1 MTKKNPFTRAAE
13 ISDKKAE
20 TLLAKAGRKPLATR
34 DPAQEPIINEPAF
47 AGAMEVMRI
56 DEQSHALAESQH
68 QAHVRAVA
76 AQVGYQLP
84 NDCADPD
91 LIQRDIAI
99 NMRRT
104 AEAMLQVGLGLI
116 CLKEACRH
124 GEFIARLEVL
134 NFEPRVARR
143 YMQVSRKFSNRS
155 TSSVLLKAIDQQ
167 SKLLEL
173 IVLDDEQ
180 IEELALTGETG
191 ELKLDD
197 VASMSVKELRAAVRE
212 LRGEKDANEK
222 LLAHKNKQ
230 LDEAALI
237 KTAVPDERI
246 NHLLA
251 EAHRLTREALVKIGG
266 ELRQAIAG
274 LDATG
279 QETGTGVDWR
289 PLLSGLLGQLQ
300 QSLTVVRDEFMIED
314 IIGDGTPEWVRATAG
329 LDDDDAHAGA

>member
-1 MTKKNPFTRAAE
+1 MTQKNPFTRAAD

-20 TLLAKAGRKPLATR
+20 TLLAKAGRKPRAER
-34 DPAQEPIINEPAF
+34 DPDEETVINEPAF

-76 AQVGYQLP
+76 VKIGYQLP
-84 NDCADPD
+84 NGCADPD

-104 AEAMLQVGLGLI
+104 AEAMLQVGLGLV

-124 GEFIARLEVL
+124 GEFLARLEVL
-134 NFEPRVARR
+134 HFEPAVAQRYMKVAR
-143 YMQVSRKFSNRS
+143 KLSNAT
-155 TSSVLLKAIDQQ
+155 TSSHLLKVVDNQ

-197 VASMSVKELRAAVRE
+197 VASMSVKELRAAIRE
-212 LRGEKDANEK
+212 LRAEKAASEK

-237 KTAVPDERI
+237 KTAAPDERI

-251 EAHRLTREALVKIGG
+251 EAHRLAREALVKIGG

-274 LDATG
+274 LEATG
-279 QETGTGVDWR
+279 QETGAGVDWR